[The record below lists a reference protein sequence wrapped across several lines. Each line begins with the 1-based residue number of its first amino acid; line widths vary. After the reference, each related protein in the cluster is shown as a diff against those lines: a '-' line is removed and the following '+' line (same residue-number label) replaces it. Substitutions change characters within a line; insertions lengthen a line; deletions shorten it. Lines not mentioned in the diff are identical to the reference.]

1 MGFYIFCRRI
11 IVMFRKILEGWSIE
25 SKGLYYKLS
34 VVFALFFLVP
44 SSGFVYFA
52 IKYDVL
58 RDEYTAL
65 FAIALL
71 VSSFFGYSLIR
82 KVFDDIRATS
92 ENITETITKD
102 FSGLSQSATTSEIQ
116 SIAQSFRAV
125 ENELLNTFQKLDRR
139 VSQISTL
146 KELSDLCYVTLD
158 TEDLFYITLERALK
172 LANADVGS
180 VLILDQP
187 KREFFVVQ
195 ATIGH
200 GEILKKGERIDFASS
215 IAKYAVIN
223 KSPLLVEDIE
233 KDIRFGRANLSQYG
247 TKSFLCMPLK
257 GINEVLGVLTISRRS
272 SDIPFKQEDVEVLA
286 PLLSNAAFTY
296 DNLGLMKANEEKDR
310 HLKVTDHIYHILG
323 SSLRGSEFFH
333 AILKQIQEDIPF
345 EVAMILIRNEHALD
359 RISVLEFFSSIPT
372 SLTKGTDFPYAG
384 SVIDKVI
391 KQESSLLIDDVYQLT
406 HPLEQDLFAKH
417 NLITCFLSP
426 LKIDGMI
433 RGVLVLGAV
442 LPDALRDV
450 RERTTR
456 LSQLL
461 ALAIEKDRL
470 STSVIKRDQEME
482 SIKQIGSLLAAS
494 TFDMEKVLNHTMD
507 MIQTIINV
515 EAGSLMLLDKN
526 ELAFRIAF
534 NIRKDINI
542 DLLPTLRLKLGQG
555 IAGYSAARGE
565 PVIVRN
571 AGESRH
577 FYPEIDRMIGFETRS
592 VLCVPLISM
601 GKVIGVIELIN
612 KIDGEFNDNDLHLLQ
627 SIATSLSIALENSR
641 LYQETLSMAANERD
655 IRSMFQK
662 FVPKEIVDKIV
673 HDVSEEKLEIDE
685 LKTLTLM
692 NIDIRGFSVLA
703 KELGPQKTVSILNYF
718 FTTMGEIVFKHHGIV
733 DKYLGDGFLALFGAP
748 VSNIYDADNAVT
760 TALEMKNAMA
770 AINEHFSNEIDVPL
784 SIGISIHT
792 GEAVVGNIGFE
803 KKMDYTVI
811 GDSVNVV
818 FKLQDLTKFAP
829 NSVLISEKTLRA
841 MMKLRLDIRE
851 MGMYDAG
858 EALGELKI
866 YELLGI
872 KD

>member
-1 MGFYIFCRRI
+1 M
-11 IVMFRKILEGWSIE
+11 
-25 SKGLYYKLS
+25 
-34 VVFALFFLVP
+34 
-44 SSGFVYFA
+44 
-52 IKYDVL
+52 
-58 RDEYTAL
+58 
-65 FAIALL
+65 
-71 VSSFFGYSLIR
+71 
-82 KVFDDIRATS
+82 
-92 ENITETITKD
+92 
-102 FSGLSQSATTSEIQ
+102 
-116 SIAQSFRAV
+116 
-125 ENELLNTFQKLDRR
+125 
-139 VSQISTL
+139 
-146 KELSDLCYVTLD
+146 
-158 TEDLFYITLERALK
+158 
-172 LANADVGS
+172 
-180 VLILDQP
+180 
-187 KREFFVVQ
+187 
-195 ATIGH
+195 IG
-200 GEILKKGERIDFASS
+200 
-215 IAKYAVIN
+215 
-223 KSPLLVEDIE
+223 
-233 KDIRFGRANLSQYG
+233 
-247 TKSFLCMPLK
+247 
-257 GINEVLGVLTISRRS
+257 GVLS
-272 SDIPFKQEDVEVLA
+272 
-286 PLLSNAAFTY
+286 
-296 DNLGLMKANEEKDR
+296 
-310 HLKVTDHIYHILG
+310 
-323 SSLRGSEFFH
+323 
-333 AILKQIQEDIPF
+333 
-345 EVAMILIRNEHALD
+345 
-359 RISVLEFFSSIPT
+359 
-372 SLTKGTDFPYAG
+372 
-384 SVIDKVI
+384 
-391 KQESSLLIDDVYQLT
+391 
-406 HPLEQDLFAKH
+406 
-417 NLITCFLSP
+417 
-426 LKIDGMI
+426 
-433 RGVLVLGAV
+433 LGAV

-450 RERTTR
+450 REQTTR

-461 ALAIEKDRL
+461 ALAVEKDRL

-515 EAGSLMLLDKN
+515 EAGSLMLLDKD
-526 ELAFRIAF
+526 ELAFRVAF

-542 DLLPTLRLKLGQG
+542 DILQTLRLKLGQG
-555 IAGYSAARGE
+555 ISGYSAARGE

-571 AGESRH
+571 AGESRQ
-577 FYPEIDRMIGFETRS
+577 FYPDIDRMIGFETRS

-601 GKVIGVIELIN
+601 GKVIGVIELLN
-612 KIDGEFNDNDLHLLQ
+612 KLDGEFNDNDLQLLQ
-627 SIATSLSIALENSR
+627 SIATSVSIALENSR
-641 LYQETLSMAANERD
+641 LYQETLSMAANERG

-718 FTTMGEIVFKHHGIV
+718 FTAMGEIVFKHHGIV

-760 TALEMKNAMA
+760 AALDMKNALA
-770 AINEHFSNEIDVPL
+770 AINEHFSNEIEVPL

-829 NSVLISEKTLRA
+829 NSVLMSEKTLRA

-851 MGMYDAG
+851 MGMYHAG

>member
-1 MGFYIFCRRI
+1 
-11 IVMFRKILEGWSIE
+11 MFRKILEGWSIE
-25 SKGLYYKLS
+25 SKGLSYKLS
-34 VVFALFFLVP
+34 MAFALFFLVP
-44 SSGFVYFA
+44 SLGFVYFA
-52 IKYDVL
+52 FQYDIFQDKYISW
-58 RDEYTAL
+58 

-71 VSSFFGYSLIR
+71 ASSFFGYSLIR
-82 KVFDDIRATS
+82 RVFDNIRATS
-92 ENITETITKD
+92 RNMSESITKD
-102 FSGLSQSATTSEIQ
+102 NISGLSTPASASEIQ
-116 SIAQSFRAV
+116 NIAQSFQAV
-125 ENELLNTFQKLDRR
+125 ENELLKTFQKLDRR

-158 TEDLFYITLERALK
+158 AEDLFHITLERAMK
-172 LANADVGS
+172 MANADVGS
-180 VLILDQP
+180 VLILEQP
-187 KREFFVVQ
+187 KREAFIVQ

-200 GEILKKGERIDFASS
+200 GEILKKGKRIDFAGS

-257 GINEVLGVLTISRRS
+257 GIKEVLGVLTISRRS
-272 SDIPFKQEDVEVLA
+272 SDIPFRQEDAEALA

-296 DNLGLMKANEEKDR
+296 DNLGLMKRNEENDQ
-310 HLKVTDHIYHILG
+310 HLKVTDNIYHILG
-323 SSLRGSEFFH
+323 SSLRDSELLY
-333 AILKQIQEDIPF
+333 ALLKQMQGDIPF
-345 EVAMILIRNEHALD
+345 DVAIILIRNEHIPD
-359 RISVLEFFSSIPT
+359 RISILEFFSSIPT
-372 SLTKGTDFPYAG
+372 SLIKGTEFSYAG
-384 SVIDKVI
+384 SIIDKVI
-391 KQESSLLIDDVYQLT
+391 KQESSLLIDDTYQLT

-417 NLITCFLSP
+417 KLITCFLCP
-426 LKIDGMI
+426 LKINGII
-433 RGVLVLGAV
+433 RGVLALGAV
-442 LPDALRDV
+442 LPDTLGDA
-450 RERTTR
+450 RERTDR
-456 LSQLL
+456 LTQLL
-461 ALAIEKDRL
+461 VLAIEKSRL
-470 STSVIKRDQEME
+470 SASVIKRDREME

-515 EAGSLMLLDKN
+515 EAGSLMLLDK
-526 ELAFRIAF
+526 EDLAFRIAF

-542 DLLPTLRLKLGQG
+542 DILKTLRIKLGQG
-555 IAGYSAARGE
+555 VSGYSAARGE

-571 AGESRH
+571 TAESRQ
-577 FYPEIDRMIGFETRS
+577 FYPEVDRMIGFETRS

-612 KIDGEFNDNDLHLLQ
+612 KLDGEFNDNDLQLLQ
-627 SIATSLSIALENSR
+627 SIATSVSIALENSR
-641 LYQETLSMAANERD
+641 LYQETLSMAKHERG

-692 NIDIRGFSVLA
+692 NIDIRGFSSLT
-703 KELGPQKTVSILNYF
+703 KELGPQRTVSILNYF

-748 VSNIYDADNAVT
+748 VSNLYDTDHAVT
-760 TALEMKNAMA
+760 AALEMKNAMA
-770 AINEHFSNEIDVPL
+770 AINEYFSNEIDIPL

-792 GEAVVGNIGFE
+792 GEVVVGNIGFE

-818 FKLQDLTKFAP
+818 FRLQDMTKFAP
-829 NSVLISEKTLRA
+829 NSVLLSEKTLRA
-841 MMKLRLDIRE
+841 VIKLRLDIRE

-858 EALGELKI
+858 EVLGQLKI

>member
-11 IVMFRKILEGWSIE
+11 IVMFRKILESWSIE

-34 VVFALFFLVP
+34 MVFALFFLVP
-44 SSGFVYFA
+44 SAGFVYFA

-58 RDEYTAL
+58 HDEYTAL

-92 ENITETITKD
+92 KNITETITKD
-102 FSGLSQSATTSEIQ
+102 ISGLSQSAATSEIQ
-116 SIAQSFRAV
+116 NIAQSFRAV
-125 ENELLNTFQKLDRR
+125 ENELLSTFRKLDRR

-146 KELSDLCYVTLD
+146 KELSDLCYVTFD

-200 GEILKKGERIDFASS
+200 GEILRKGERIDFAGS

-233 KDIRFGRANLSQYG
+233 KDIRFGRANLSHYG

-257 GINEVLGVLTISRRS
+257 GINEVLGVLTISRRI

-296 DNLGLMKANEEKDR
+296 DNLGLMKENKEKDR
-310 HLKVTDHIYHILG
+310 HLKVTDHIYHTLG
-323 SSLRGSEFFH
+323 SSLRGSELFH

-345 EVAMILIRNEHALD
+345 EVAMILIRNEQALD

-372 SLTKGTDFPYAG
+372 SLTKGADFPYAG
-384 SVIDKVI
+384 SIIDKVI
-391 KQESSLLIDDVYQLT
+391 KQESSLLIDDIDQLT

-426 LKIDGMI
+426 LKIDGVI
-433 RGVLVLGAV
+433 RGVLALGAV

-494 TFDMEKVLNHTMD
+494 TFDMEKVLKHTMD

-515 EAGSLMLLDKN
+515 EAGSLMLLDKD
-526 ELAFRIAF
+526 ELAFRVAF

-571 AGESRH
+571 AGESRQ

-601 GKVIGVIELIN
+601 GKVIGVIELVN
-612 KIDGEFNDNDLHLLQ
+612 KLDGEFNDNDLHLLQ

-673 HDVSEEKLEIDE
+673 HDVSEEKLVIDE

-718 FTTMGEIVFKHHGIV
+718 FTAMGEIVFKHHGIV

-770 AINEHFSNEIDVPL
+770 AINEHFSDEIDVPL

-829 NSVLISEKTLRA
+829 NSVLMSEKTLRA
-841 MMKLRLDIRE
+841 VMKLRLDIRE

>member
-1 MGFYIFCRRI
+1 
-11 IVMFRKILEGWSIE
+11 
-25 SKGLYYKLS
+25 
-34 VVFALFFLVP
+34 
-44 SSGFVYFA
+44 
-52 IKYDVL
+52 
-58 RDEYTAL
+58 
-65 FAIALL
+65 
-71 VSSFFGYSLIR
+71 
-82 KVFDDIRATS
+82 
-92 ENITETITKD
+92 
-102 FSGLSQSATTSEIQ
+102 
-116 SIAQSFRAV
+116 
-125 ENELLNTFQKLDRR
+125 
-139 VSQISTL
+139 
-146 KELSDLCYVTLD
+146 
-158 TEDLFYITLERALK
+158 
-172 LANADVGS
+172 
-180 VLILDQP
+180 
-187 KREFFVVQ
+187 
-195 ATIGH
+195 
-200 GEILKKGERIDFASS
+200 
-215 IAKYAVIN
+215 
-223 KSPLLVEDIE
+223 
-233 KDIRFGRANLSQYG
+233 
-247 TKSFLCMPLK
+247 
-257 GINEVLGVLTISRRS
+257 
-272 SDIPFKQEDVEVLA
+272 
-286 PLLSNAAFTY
+286 
-296 DNLGLMKANEEKDR
+296 
-310 HLKVTDHIYHILG
+310 
-323 SSLRGSEFFH
+323 
-333 AILKQIQEDIPF
+333 
-345 EVAMILIRNEHALD
+345 
-359 RISVLEFFSSIPT
+359 
-372 SLTKGTDFPYAG
+372 
-384 SVIDKVI
+384 
-391 KQESSLLIDDVYQLT
+391 
-406 HPLEQDLFAKH
+406 
-417 NLITCFLSP
+417 
-426 LKIDGMI
+426 
-433 RGVLVLGAV
+433 
-442 LPDALRDV
+442 
-450 RERTTR
+450 
-456 LSQLL
+456 
-461 ALAIEKDRL
+461 
-470 STSVIKRDQEME
+470 
-482 SIKQIGSLLAAS
+482 
-494 TFDMEKVLNHTMD
+494 MEKVLNHTMD

-526 ELAFRIAF
+526 ELAFRVAF

-571 AGESRH
+571 AGESRQ

-601 GKVIGVIELIN
+601 GKVIGVIEVIN
-612 KIDGEFNDNDLHLLQ
+612 KLDGEFNDNDLHLLQ

-760 TALEMKNAMA
+760 TALEMKKALA

>member
-1 MGFYIFCRRI
+1 
-11 IVMFRKILEGWSIE
+11 
-25 SKGLYYKLS
+25 
-34 VVFALFFLVP
+34 
-44 SSGFVYFA
+44 
-52 IKYDVL
+52 
-58 RDEYTAL
+58 
-65 FAIALL
+65 
-71 VSSFFGYSLIR
+71 
-82 KVFDDIRATS
+82 
-92 ENITETITKD
+92 
-102 FSGLSQSATTSEIQ
+102 
-116 SIAQSFRAV
+116 
-125 ENELLNTFQKLDRR
+125 
-139 VSQISTL
+139 
-146 KELSDLCYVTLD
+146 
-158 TEDLFYITLERALK
+158 
-172 LANADVGS
+172 
-180 VLILDQP
+180 
-187 KREFFVVQ
+187 
-195 ATIGH
+195 
-200 GEILKKGERIDFASS
+200 
-215 IAKYAVIN
+215 
-223 KSPLLVEDIE
+223 
-233 KDIRFGRANLSQYG
+233 
-247 TKSFLCMPLK
+247 
-257 GINEVLGVLTISRRS
+257 
-272 SDIPFKQEDVEVLA
+272 
-286 PLLSNAAFTY
+286 
-296 DNLGLMKANEEKDR
+296 
-310 HLKVTDHIYHILG
+310 
-323 SSLRGSEFFH
+323 
-333 AILKQIQEDIPF
+333 
-345 EVAMILIRNEHALD
+345 MILIRNEHALG

-384 SVIDKVI
+384 SIIDKVI
-391 KQESSLLIDDVYQLT
+391 KQESGLLIDDIDQLT

-417 NLITCFLSP
+417 NLTTCFLSP

-433 RGVLVLGAV
+433 RGVLALGAV
-442 LPDALRDV
+442 LPGALRDV

-461 ALAIEKDRL
+461 SLAIEKDRL

-515 EAGSLMLLDKN
+515 EAGSLMLLDKD
-526 ELAFRIAF
+526 ELAFRVAF
-534 NIRKDINI
+534 NIRKDISI
-542 DLLPTLRLKLGQG
+542 DLLPALRLKLGQG

-577 FYPEIDRMIGFETRS
+577 FYPDIDRMIGFETRS

-601 GKVIGVIELIN
+601 GKVIGVIEVIN
-612 KIDGEFNDNDLHLLQ
+612 KLDGEFNDNDLQLLQ
-627 SIATSLSIALENSR
+627 SIATSVSIALENSR

-718 FTTMGEIVFKHHGIV
+718 FTAMGEIVFKHHGIV

-760 TALEMKNAMA
+760 TALEMKNALA

-829 NSVLISEKTLRA
+829 NSVLMSEKTLRA

-851 MGMYDAG
+851 MGMYHAG

>member
-58 RDEYTAL
+58 HDEYTAL

-92 ENITETITKD
+92 KNITETITKD
-102 FSGLSQSATTSEIQ
+102 ISGLSQSATTSEIQ
-116 SIAQSFRAV
+116 NIAQSFRAV
-125 ENELLNTFQKLDRR
+125 KNELLNTFRKLDRR

-146 KELSDLCYVTLD
+146 KELSDLCYVTFD

-187 KREFFVVQ
+187 KRESFIVQ

-200 GEILKKGERIDFASS
+200 GEILRKGERIDFAGS

-233 KDIRFGRANLSQYG
+233 KDIRFGRANLSHYG

-272 SDIPFKQEDVEVLA
+272 SDIPFQQEDVEVLA

-323 SSLRGSEFFH
+323 SSLRDGELFYT
-333 AILKQIQEDIPF
+333 ILKQIQEDIPF
-345 EVAMILIRNEHALD
+345 EVAMILIRNEHDLD

-372 SLTKGTDFPYAG
+372 SLTKGIDFPYAG
-384 SVIDKVI
+384 SIIDKVI

-433 RGVLVLGAV
+433 RGVLALGAV

-450 RERTTR
+450 RERATR

-526 ELAFRIAF
+526 ELAFRVAF

-571 AGESRH
+571 AGESRQ

-601 GKVIGVIELIN
+601 GKVIGVIEVIN
-612 KIDGEFNDNDLHLLQ
+612 KLDGEFNDNDLHLLQ

-851 MGMYDAG
+851 MGMYNAG

-866 YELLGI
+866 YELLRI

>member
-1 MGFYIFCRRI
+1 
-11 IVMFRKILEGWSIE
+11 
-25 SKGLYYKLS
+25 
-34 VVFALFFLVP
+34 
-44 SSGFVYFA
+44 
-52 IKYDVL
+52 
-58 RDEYTAL
+58 
-65 FAIALL
+65 
-71 VSSFFGYSLIR
+71 
-82 KVFDDIRATS
+82 
-92 ENITETITKD
+92 
-102 FSGLSQSATTSEIQ
+102 
-116 SIAQSFRAV
+116 
-125 ENELLNTFQKLDRR
+125 
-139 VSQISTL
+139 
-146 KELSDLCYVTLD
+146 
-158 TEDLFYITLERALK
+158 
-172 LANADVGS
+172 
-180 VLILDQP
+180 
-187 KREFFVVQ
+187 
-195 ATIGH
+195 
-200 GEILKKGERIDFASS
+200 
-215 IAKYAVIN
+215 
-223 KSPLLVEDIE
+223 
-233 KDIRFGRANLSQYG
+233 
-247 TKSFLCMPLK
+247 
-257 GINEVLGVLTISRRS
+257 
-272 SDIPFKQEDVEVLA
+272 
-286 PLLSNAAFTY
+286 
-296 DNLGLMKANEEKDR
+296 
-310 HLKVTDHIYHILG
+310 
-323 SSLRGSEFFH
+323 
-333 AILKQIQEDIPF
+333 
-345 EVAMILIRNEHALD
+345 
-359 RISVLEFFSSIPT
+359 
-372 SLTKGTDFPYAG
+372 
-384 SVIDKVI
+384 
-391 KQESSLLIDDVYQLT
+391 
-406 HPLEQDLFAKH
+406 
-417 NLITCFLSP
+417 
-426 LKIDGMI
+426 MI
-433 RGVLVLGAV
+433 RGVLALGAV

-515 EAGSLMLLDKN
+515 EAGSLLLLDKD
-526 ELAFRIAF
+526 ELAFRVAF

-542 DLLPTLRLKLGQG
+542 NLLPTLRLKLGQG

-571 AGESRH
+571 AGESRQ

-601 GKVIGVIELIN
+601 GKVIGVIEVIN
-612 KIDGEFNDNDLHLLQ
+612 KLDGEFNDNDLHLLQ

-718 FTTMGEIVFKHHGIV
+718 FTAMGEIVFEHHGIV

-760 TALEMKNAMA
+760 AALEMKNALA
-770 AINEHFSNEIDVPL
+770 AINEHFSNEIEVPL

-829 NSVLISEKTLRA
+829 NSVLMSEKTLRA

-851 MGMYDAG
+851 MGMYHAG